1 MKSREAG
8 GSVQSLKFASSAGKH
23 GRDYPLERHEYDE
36 RDERDENVLKILKIL
51 IILMPS
57 MTLMLAATTS
67 RLTLFPCWI

>member
-23 GRDYPLERHEYDE
+23 GRDYPLERHEY
-36 RDERDENVLKILKIL
+36 DERDENVLKILKIL

>member
-8 GSVQSLKFASSAGKH
+8 GSVQSLKFASSAGKD
-23 GRDYPLERHEYDE
+23 GRDYPLERHEY
-36 RDERDENVLKILKIL
+36 DERDENVLKILKIL